1 MGSARHS
8 GDSMST
14 EFDYS
19 GKQVVITGGAT
30 GIGAA
35 LVDLVKELGVA
46 SITVVDRKA
55 PAVDVD
61 HFVEADLSVE
71 SSVHAA
77 VAAISALGGPVDVL
91 FNNAGV
97 AATQPPLT
105 VMSVNY
111 LAPRAL
117 TLGLLPLI
125 PAGGAVVNTASMAG
139 NGWAPNLA
147 RILELLAIS
156 GWAESL
162 EWLES
167 NSDLLAD
174 VYGFSKQCAQVL
186 TLDMSRTS
194 IARGVRTNSCCPGP
208 VQTPLMS
215 DFRQTMGDK
224 VIDWTIT
231 QQGVAG
237 MAGPGDIAPVLAFLG
252 SRASRYLNG
261 TNLLADGG
269 FTAGM
274 TVGKVDFSGLS

>member
-1 MGSARHS
+1 MSA
-8 GDSMST
+8 
-14 EFDYS
+14 EFDYT
-19 GKQVVITGGAT
+19 GKRVVITGGAT

-35 LVDLVKELGVA
+35 LVELLKELGAPSV
-46 SITVVDRKA
+46 TVIDRQQPSA
-55 PAVDVD
+55 DIDA
-61 HFVEADLSVE
+61 FVLADLSVE
-71 SSVHAA
+71 SGVD
-77 VAAISALGGPVDVL
+77 AAIDAVDGRVDVL

-111 LAPRAL
+111 LASRKL
-117 TLGLLPLI
+117 TLGLLEQI

-139 NGWAPNLA
+139 NGWPANLP
-147 RILELLAIS
+147 RILELIAIA
-156 GWAESL
+156 GWNESCA
-162 EWLES
+162 WLEA

-174 VYGFSKQCAQVL
+174 VYGFSKQVAQVF
-186 TLDMSRTS
+186 TLDASRTT

-208 VQTPLMS
+208 VQTPLMN
-215 DFRQTMGDK
+215 DFRATMGDK

-261 TNLLADGG
+261 SNLLADGG

-274 TVGKVDFSGLS
+274 TVGRVDFSGLS